1 MATFR
6 PRHISRYIDRLLCG
20 ELVAEMDALC
30 IGLLIRARYHL
41 YTIESGFSQECAKQ
55 CYPSSWV
62 GRSDAKFENNGL
74 LLSIDANA
82 VGDTLTPI
90 ATAKGST
97 APQHGLMPPSCSS
110 FCELAVPRDGGLLTF
125 IVHWPP
131 QPAAYSAEQP
141 PPPAAEGR
149 LSPPRRATYG

>member
-82 VGDTLTPI
+82 VGGYAYPYCESKRVHGHSTRADAALLFFFLRTGRASGRGIINIYCPL
-90 ATAKGST
+90 ATAARSVF
-97 APQHGLMPPSCSS
+97 S
-110 FCELAVPRDGGLLTF
+110 
-125 IVHWPP
+125 
-131 QPAAYSAEQP
+131 
-141 PPPAAEGR
+141 
-149 LSPPRRATYG
+149 